1 MNIENTSIQEIKK
14 ITEAQ
19 RAFFR
24 SGETLSLK
32 YRQRALCA
40 LSKALKQW
48 EPRIAEALW
57 EDLHKSYEE
66 AYLTE
71 LSIVLGE
78 LDNHLRH
85 LKHWVMPRRVRTPL
99 KRMPPPAVAQSV
111 SGRHLGWMYGGA
123 EAFAIRASHLEG
135 AGGNDQGDV
144 PSRIHRR
151 GAG

>member
-1 MNIENTSIQEIKK
+1 MMKLENTSMQEIKT
-14 ITEAQ
+14 IVEAQ

-78 LDNHLRH
+78 IDNHLRH
-85 LKHWVMPRRVRTPL
+85 LKHWVMPKRVSTPL
-99 KRMPPPAVAQSV
+99 KM
-111 SGRHLGWMYGGA
+111 M
-123 EAFAIRASHLEG
+123 
-135 AGGNDQGDV
+135 
-144 PSRIHRR
+144 PSRSKVVAEPLGCTLIMADRKSVV
-151 GAG
+151 